1 MLEHKLVVVK
11 ALIVNTY
18 HKLGNVFV
26 KLVINLLIILRLLIM
41 YQSIVPKLFMKDAP
55 LIK

>member
-18 HKLGNVFV
+18 HKLVNVFV
-26 KLVINLLIILRLLIM
+26 KLVINLLIILRLLTM
-41 YQSIVPKLFMKDAP
+41 DQSIVPKLFMKDAP